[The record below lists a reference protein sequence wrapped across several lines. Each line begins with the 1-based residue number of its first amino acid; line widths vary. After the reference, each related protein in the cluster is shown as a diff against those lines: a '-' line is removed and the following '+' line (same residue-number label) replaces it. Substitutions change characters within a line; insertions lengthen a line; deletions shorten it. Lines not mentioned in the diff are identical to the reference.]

1 MSLIKL
7 ADEALEY
14 LITYFSEQE
23 EPTIIL
29 IFGDHQ
35 PYVEDEFY
43 NELLSKSFAD
53 ITSKEA
59 IEKKY
64 ITPFMIWAN
73 FDINKE
79 KYNNITDLSANYL
92 SSLLLDIAQIQKTP
106 YLEFLDNL
114 RTEIPIITG
123 NGYMDKNGLY
133 HDFYEETPYSKLLE
147 NYNYLQFN
155 NMFDNTN
162 KITSLF
168 EVPKLPEP
176 DTDEEI

>member
-1 MSLIKL
+1 
-7 ADEALEY
+7 
-14 LITYFSEQE
+14 
-23 EPTIIL
+23 
-29 IFGDHQ
+29 
-35 PYVEDEFY
+35 
-43 NELLSKSFAD
+43 
-53 ITSKEA
+53 
-59 IEKKY
+59 
-64 ITPFMIWAN
+64 MIWAN